1 MLSSSWRLPFG
12 VDKLARVIEAKRRR
26 KLPVLSL
33 EDHERYGDTYGQY
46 AGGLFTIVTRDS
58 RIISSLLLGQPHN
71 FGHGRLRKLCFGPL
85 LGEGV
90 FTEDGAEWR
99 ASRRLLASVLRQPR
113 CSALRALEPHVQ
125 SLLRSIASDCDAS
138 SCINLR
144 PLFYD
149 YTLDTATDLLLGDS
163 TNLLS
168 STSET
173 DSVGRRF
180 SHAFTKAMRWIAMR
194 ERFKMFAGIVTTPES
209 RRACRTARLCL
220 KQMIIEARQLE
231 SDAGQGSLADFVE
244 KAGDL
249 DKARDELMNLLFAA
263 RDSTASLLCWLV
275 YALAREPEVLER
287 LQKEVVSVLGKE
299 PDTLPTG
306 SDLIKLRYLDDVM
319 YETLRLFPV
328 AAINGRLCLKTTT
341 FAYGGGDS
349 GEEPILVPEGTLVCF
364 STYACHRS
372 PKYYGEDAMSFRP
385 ERWQRT
391 SVRTRT
397 EDLTFHP
404 FIGGPRK
411 CPGGRSRWTLE
422 NTPSAVCLT
431 C

>member
-1 MLSSSWRLPFG
+1 
-12 VDKLARVIEAKRRR
+12 
-26 KLPVLSL
+26 
-33 EDHERYGDTYGQY
+33 
-46 AGGLFTIVTRDS
+46 
-58 RIISSLLLGQPHN
+58 
-71 FGHGRLRKLCFGPL
+71 
-85 LGEGV
+85 
-90 FTEDGAEWR
+90 
-99 ASRRLLASVLRQPR
+99 
-113 CSALRALEPHVQ
+113 
-125 SLLRSIASDCDAS
+125 
-138 SCINLR
+138 
-144 PLFYD
+144 
-149 YTLDTATDLLLGDS
+149 
-163 TNLLS
+163 
-168 STSET
+168 
-173 DSVGRRF
+173 
-180 SHAFTKAMRWIAMR
+180 
-194 ERFKMFAGIVTTPES
+194 
-209 RRACRTARLCL
+209 
-220 KQMIIEARQLE
+220 MIIEARQLE